1 MSKDRS
7 EKKPGPEK
15 SSNDQSRKPQK
26 KKHPAPKRWR
36 FGWRVAL
43 FSFIFP
49 VILVPLVIV
58 SVTYMYFAQDLP
70 SIETL
75 KNYRPN
81 TVSFVFSDDG
91 RVIGEF
97 ATEHRLVVPLEK
109 VPRHVILAFVA
120 AEDANF
126 FNHPGVDLL
135 GIARAFYVNYMAGRI
150 VQGGS
155 TITQQVTRSFLL
167 TNEKTYK
174 RKIKEALLAWRIEQN
189 LSKEEILFLYLNQIY
204 LGRGAYGVQSAA
216 QIYFGK
222 DVNDLTL
229 AEAALIAG
237 LIKAP
242 GRYSPFR
249 TPETARSRQIY
260 VLNRM
265 VRAGFVTYD
274 AAQYAQNQPLVFS
287 PKRDINQE
295 ITPYFTEYVRRLVG
309 DIVGWEALYT
319 QGLRIY
325 TTVNIEA
332 QAQARK
338 SIKAGLEDHT
348 RRHGYK
354 GPRNH
359 LDKKEWEGFFKKQDL
374 WLTLRP
380 LEKGYD
386 TLALIT
392 DVSGK
397 QKQLKIRVGSKTG
410 IIDSKELAW
419 AIRWKSI
426 SSIFKPGDVVLVRL
440 LKDTDKEED
449 KDKEKKKDKDKDKN
463 KDPRFTL
470 VPEPN
475 AQAALICMDT
485 ATGDV
490 KAAVGGRDYK
500 ESQFNRAVQ
509 AYRQP
514 GSSFKPFVYTAAM
527 DSGFTQASVIND
539 IPVEYDDM
547 GTVWS
552 PKNYGGDHHG
562 PLTLYSALVA
572 SVNVVAVRLS
582 EKVGPQ
588 KVVDYAHK
596 MGIKSELGPYLSL
609 ALGSCEVSLL
619 EMVRAYSTFPNLG
632 EYVEPR
638 FITRIEDRD
647 GKVIASFEPKR
658 VRAIEPDTAYI
669 VLDMLRGVV
678 QMGTGH
684 RVRALGRPVAG
695 KTGTTNDQ
703 ADAWFI
709 GFTPDTVTGVWVGR
723 DIRSSLG
730 SGEAGGR
737 TAAPIFL
744 SYMKEFVK
752 DKPVAEFEMPTSVV
766 RTGVSQGF
774 DEEDGQLRERHLY
787 LVFKKG
793 QVGRGRSEE
802 PEYPEEEG
810 LTEESEESIES
821 VRERMDR
828 YLQEYRSNGETDTPV
843 HHTGG

>member
-1 MSKDRS
+1 MSKERL
-7 EKKPGPEK
+7 EKKPEPEK
-15 SSNDQSRKPQK
+15 NSNGPKQAPVK
-26 KKHPAPKRWR
+26 KRRQVPERWR

-43 FSFIFP
+43 FSFLFP
-49 VILVPLVIV
+49 ILLVPAIIAAVA
-58 SVTYMYFAQDLP
+58 YMYFAQDLP
-70 SIETL
+70 STESL

-81 TVSFVFSDDG
+81 TVSFVYSDDG

-109 VPRHVILAFVA
+109 IPRHVLLAFVA

-126 FNHPGVDLL
+126 FNHPGVDLI

-167 TNEKTYK
+167 TNEKTYT

-189 LSKEEILFLYLNQIY
+189 LSKDEILFLYLNQIY
-204 LGRGAYGVQSAA
+204 LGRGAYGVQSASR
-216 QIYFGK
+216 IYFNK

-249 TPETARSRQIY
+249 TPETARSRQMY

-265 VRAGFVTYD
+265 VKAGFVTYD
-274 AAQYAQNQPLVFS
+274 AAEYAQNQPLVFA
-287 PKRDINQE
+287 PLRDINLE
-295 ITPYFTEYVRRLVG
+295 YTPYFTEHIRRMAG
-309 DIVGWEALYT
+309 EIVGWEKLYT

-332 QAQARK
+332 QVEARK
-338 SIKAGLEDHT
+338 AIKAGLEAHAS
-348 RRHGYK
+348 RHGYK

-359 LDKKEWEGFFKKQDL
+359 LEQKEWEGFFKKQDQ
-374 WLTLRP
+374 WLAARP
-380 LEKGYD
+380 LEKERD

-392 DVSGK
+392 EVLAK

-410 IIDSKELAW
+410 IIDTKELAW
-419 AIRWKSI
+419 AIRWKAI
-426 SSIFKPGDVVLVRL
+426 NAIFNLGDVILVRYL
-440 LKDTDKEED
+440 GEED
-449 KDKEKKKDKDKDKN
+449 QVM
-463 KDPRFTL
+463 RFTL
-470 VPEPN
+470 VPEPD
-475 AQAALICMDT
+475 AQAALFCMDT

-490 KAAVGGRDYK
+490 KAMVGGRDYR
-500 ESQFNRAVQ
+500 ESQFNRAIQ
-509 AYRQP
+509 AKRQP
-514 GSSFKPFVYTAAM
+514 GSSFKPFVYSAAM

-552 PKNYGGDHHG
+552 PKNYGGNHHG
-562 PLTLYSALVA
+562 PMTLYSALVA

-596 MGIKSELGPYLSL
+596 MGIQSELGPYLSL
-609 ALGSCEVSLL
+609 ALGSCEVSLI
-619 EMVRAYSTFPNLG
+619 EMVRAYSTFPNQG

-647 GKVIASFEPKR
+647 GKVIASFEPKK
-658 VRAIEPDTAYI
+658 VKAIEPDTAYI

-678 QMGTGH
+678 QMGTGR
-684 RVRALGRPVAG
+684 RVAALGRPVAG

-723 DIRSSLG
+723 DIRSTLG

-744 SYMKEFVK
+744 DFMKEFEK
-752 DKPVAEFEMPTSVV
+752 DKPVADFVMPTSVV
-766 RTGVSQGF
+766 RTGISQGF
-774 DEEDGQLRERHLY
+774 EEEDGQFKENYLY
-787 LVFKKG
+787 MVFKKG
-793 QVGRGRSEE
+793 QTGRGRSEE
-802 PEYPEEEG
+802 PEFPEGEVMTGES
-810 LTEESEESIES
+810 EESEEPIEA
-821 VRERMDR
+821 VRERMER
-828 YLQEYRSNGETDTPV
+828 YLKEYRSNGGGGTPSAK
-843 HHTGG
+843 HTGG

>member
-7 EKKPGPEK
+7 EKKPKPET
-15 SSNDQSRKPQK
+15 SSNEQTPKVSKKRRK
-26 KKHPAPKRWR
+26 AAKRWR

-43 FSFIFP
+43 FSFLFP
-49 VILVPLVIV
+49 VLLVPLVIV
-58 SVTYMYFAQDLP
+58 AVTYMHFAQDLP
-70 SIETL
+70 SIESL

-91 RVIGEF
+91 RVIGEY

-167 TNEKTYK
+167 SNEKTYK

-189 LSKEEILFLYLNQIY
+189 LTKEEILFLYLNQIY
-204 LGRGAYGVQSAA
+204 LGRGAYGVQSASK
-216 QIYFGK
+216 IYFGK
-222 DVNDLTL
+222 DVSDLTL

-249 TPETARSRQIY
+249 TPDVARSRQIY

-265 VRAGFVTYD
+265 VRAGFVTFD
-274 AAQYAQNQPLVFS
+274 AAQYAQNQALVFA

-295 ITPYFTEYVRRLVG
+295 ITPYFTEHVRRLAG
-309 DIVGWEALYT
+309 EIVGWDALYT

-338 SIKAGLEDHT
+338 SIKAGLEEHT

-359 LDKKEWEGFFKKQDL
+359 LDKSEWEGFFKKQDL
-374 WLTLRP
+374 WLASRP
-380 LEKGYD
+380 LEDGHD
-386 TLALIT
+386 TLALVT
-392 DVSGK
+392 EVLAK

-410 IIDSKELAW
+410 IIESKELAW

-426 SSIFKPGDVVLVRL
+426 SSIFNPGDVILVRYV
-440 LKDTDKEED
+440 KETEQ
-449 KDKEKKKDKDKDKN
+449 DKEKEKNKGKEKDKKRE
-463 KDPRFTL
+463 PYFEL
-470 VPEPN
+470 VPEPD
-475 AQAALICMDT
+475 AQSALICMDT

-490 KAAVGGRDYK
+490 KAAVGGRDFR
-500 ESQFNRAVQ
+500 ESQFHRAIQ
-509 AYRQP
+509 ARRQP

-562 PLTLYSALVA
+562 PMTLYSALVA
-572 SVNVVAVRLS
+572 SVNVIAVRLS

-588 KVVDYAHK
+588 RVVDYAHK
-596 MGIKSELGPYLSL
+596 MGIESELGPYLSL
-609 ALGSCEVSLL
+609 ALGSCEVTLL

-647 GKVIASFEPKR
+647 GKVIASFNPKR
-658 VRAIEPDTAYI
+658 VRAIEPDTAYV

-678 QMGTGH
+678 LMGTGH
-684 RVRALGRPVAG
+684 RVSALGRPVAG

-752 DKPVAEFEMPTSVV
+752 DKPVKDFEMPTSVV
-766 RTGVSQGF
+766 RTLVSQGF
-774 DEEDGQLRERHLY
+774 DEEDGQLRERRLY

-793 QVGRGRSEE
+793 QVGPGRSEE

-810 LTEESEESIES
+810 LSGEPEEAIES

-828 YLQEYRSNGETDTPV
+828 YLQEYRSNGGNAAPV
-843 HHTGG
+843 QHSGG